1 MPFTTKGIVV
11 HRKPDFPY
19 LVINGSKYK
28 ELVAPSLSRSLT
40 NRSNAI
46 IAHIRRSRPRA
57 IKCNTRSLRFGKL
70 DPAVAYF
77 VAWLVDSARVEK
89 AFDLEIA
96 N

>member
-1 MPFTTKGIVV
+1 MVQSTK
-11 HRKPDFPY
+11 
-19 LVINGSKYK
+19 SW
-28 ELVAPSLSRSLT
+28 SLSRSLT

-57 IKCNTRSLRFGKL
+57 IKCNTRRLRFGKL
-70 DPAVAYF
+70 DPAVAYV

-89 AFDLEIA
+89 AFDLEIG